1 MNEQDLGKRI
11 AQRLDGGMDDL
22 SSNVI
27 YRLRAARETALERAH
42 RHEPATGIAGRGTLS
57 GMPGWLSNRRFLA
70 PVTALVL
77 AMLIIYWQQLQQPAH
92 APDNADIDAQMLSDD
107 LPVTAYTDL
116 GFEVWLREHSP
127 RPSEQ

>member
-11 AQRLDGGMDDL
+11 AQRLDGSLDDI
-22 SSNVI
+22 SSSVI
-27 YRLRAARETALERAH
+27 YRLRTAREAALERAH
-42 RHEPATGIAGRGTLS
+42 QYEPAIGMAGRGTLS

-77 AMLIIYWQQLQQPAH
+77 AVLIIYWQQLQQPTHTA
-92 APDNADIDAQMLSDD
+92 DNADIDAQMLSDD

-127 RPSEQ
+127 GPSEQ

>member
-1 MNEQDLGKRI
+1 MNEQDIGKRI
-11 AQRLDGGMDDL
+11 ARRLDGSLDDI
-22 SSNVI
+22 SSSVI
-27 YRLRAARETALERAH
+27 YRLRTARGAALERAH
-42 RHEPATGIAGRGTLS
+42 QHEPAIGMSARGTLS
-57 GMPGWLSNRRFLA
+57 GLPGWLSGRRFLA

-92 APDNADIDAQMLSDD
+92 TADNADIDAQMLSDD

-116 GFEVWLREHSP
+116 GFEVWLREHSS

>member
-11 AQRLDGGMDDL
+11 AQRLDGGLDAI
-22 SSNVI
+22 SSSVI
-27 YRLRAARETALERAH
+27 YRLRAAREAALERAH
-42 RHEPATGIAGRGTLS
+42 QHEPAIGLVGGTLS

-70 PVTALVL
+70 PLTALVL
-77 AMLIIYWQQLQQPAH
+77 AILIIYWQQLQQPAH
-92 APDNADIDAQMLSDD
+92 TADNADIDAQMLSDD